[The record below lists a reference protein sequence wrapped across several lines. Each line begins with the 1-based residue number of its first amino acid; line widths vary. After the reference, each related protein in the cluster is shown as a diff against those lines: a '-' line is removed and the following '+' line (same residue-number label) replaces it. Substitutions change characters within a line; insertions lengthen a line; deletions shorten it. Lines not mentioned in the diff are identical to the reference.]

1 MKRFT
6 TIVLL
11 GLHLFYSGGYMLLFY
26 FLIYQSDRFVEQQ
39 ISKGYYNVRDL
50 VEIKI
55 PVHIPYGQ
63 NWIGYQPV
71 SGQVQLQQGC
81 YNYVKLK
88 ITNDTLYV
96 MCVPNYRTTKLIQ
109 SNIIY
114 ARQISDFPLTKKG
127 SASLKQLNIDQYNF
141 NVVNYEIK
149 PVVTQLETEYNKLFQ
164 FLPDAKAGSLD
175 PPPRAA

>member
-11 GLHLFYSGGYMLLFY
+11 SLHLFYSGAYMLLFY
-26 FLIYQSDRFVEQQ
+26 CLIYQSDRFVEKQ

-63 NWIGYQPV
+63 DWTDYQPI
-71 SGQVQLQQGC
+71 SGQIQLREAC

-114 ARQISDFPLTKKG
+114 ARQVSDFPLTKKG
-127 SASLKQLNIDQYNF
+127 TSLKQLSVDQYNF
-141 NVVNYEIK
+141 TVVNYEIK
-149 PVVTQLETEYNKLFQ
+149 PVVTQLETEYNKLSQ

-175 PPPRAA
+175 PPPRTA